1 MSAGSKRRGRGS
13 RGGGGRGVDADRPIR
28 AKTSNSA
35 YLDSSDEE
43 DDTLKQ
49 TFDVHEKLRDTKK
62 FAQFFVKELNGEDVT
77 LAYFQRTGFTVP
89 MLVRKK
95 VGLGITAPEATF
107 TVTDVKNAVG
117 ARRTLD
123 VMDCNTQRNSEMTM
137 KEFEEYFNNPNR
149 DARKLNVIS
158 LEFSFTKLEPY
169 VIAPKVVRQIDWTD
183 NVWPRHLKEQQTEVR
198 LIFNTHTS
206 TYFHLFK
213 KLRFHFM

>member
-1 MSAGSKRRGRGS
+1 MSAGTKRRGRGG
-13 RGGGGRGVDADRPIR
+13 RAGGGGGRDADRSLR
-28 AKTSNSA
+28 AKAESKASA

-49 TFDVHEKLRDTKK
+49 TFDVQEKLKNTKK
-62 FAQFFVKELNGEDVT
+62 FAQFFVKELEGEQVN

-89 MLVRKK
+89 MLVRRKA
-95 VGLGITAPEATF
+95 GLGITAPEADAF

-117 ARRTLD
+117 ARRVID
-123 VMDCNTQRNSEMTM
+123 VMDCTTQRNSEMTM
-137 KEFEEYFNNPNR
+137 KEFEEYFNSPDNR
-149 DARKLNVIS
+149 DGRKLNVIS

-198 LIFNTHTS
+198 KSF
-206 TYFHLFK
+206 
-213 KLRFHFM
+213 